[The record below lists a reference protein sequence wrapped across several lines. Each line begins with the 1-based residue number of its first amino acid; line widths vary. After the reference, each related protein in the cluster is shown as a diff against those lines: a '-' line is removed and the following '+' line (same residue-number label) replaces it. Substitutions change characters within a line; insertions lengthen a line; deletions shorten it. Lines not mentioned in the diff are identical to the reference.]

1 MIGKQTTWLTTA
13 GLASAL
19 VCLGG
24 CPLGGRLGNQ
34 GGGTL
39 VSAAL
44 KVVTQR
50 MTTITPDEIQQVT
63 DFVSD
68 VSPDID
74 IVVDD
79 DQAQAAVDFLK
90 ANDLNGLEDIQRV
103 ADQAQTNPGSIEI
116 PPSLQAIIDSGV
128 NFDDIVSQG

>member
-1 MIGKQTTWLTTA
+1 MTRKKFVWLT
-13 GLASAL
+13 
-19 VCLGG
+19 VCGATLSLSTLGG

-44 KVVTQR
+44 KVVSQR

-63 DFVSD
+63 DFISD
-68 VSPDID
+68 ISQDID

-79 DQAQAAVDFLK
+79 AQAEAAVDFLVE
-90 ANDLNGLEDIQRV
+90 NNVNGLEDIQRLSE
-103 ADQAQTNPGSIEI
+103 QAQADPDSIVI
-116 PPSLQAIIDSGV
+116 PDSLQAIIDSGI
-128 NFDDIVSQG
+128 NFEDIVSQG